1 MKLNLSNN
9 KKNESANAASK
20 QQVNNNANDA
30 VMHEVD
36 VIGMITA
43 LKRDGHVKL
52 SDHATP
58 VTLDANPVEDAVYE
72 EIKDDAPAAPAPKAE
87 TKKKVTIKRKV
98 QLKLKQAPKEEQQ
111 SGGQAPGSKT
121 TGACPRM
128 TAPAAALAKYRV
140 DEYTTKKGGTA
151 FLLFGFESKEAAE
164 KIAEECSKTVS
175 ASWRRNDKN
184 EQMFCLSMGTRYGD
198 VARELCAAL
207 NKGDRK
213 AIDKAC
219 AKSHDVYAMAV
230 AAGKAERE
238 IRKQERMAAKEA
250 ETKEEAAKEEPAPTA
265 KTYTTEEVAAML
277 REVLSGKELPKDIEV
292 LMAA

>member
-1 MKLNLSNN
+1 MQLNLSNN
-9 KKNESANAASK
+9 KNNESANVQNAAP
-20 QQVNNNANDA
+20 VNNPKSEP

-36 VIGMITA
+36 VIGLMTSLNKNGKA
-43 LKRDGHVKL
+43 KL
-52 SDHATP
+52 SDHFK
-58 VTLDANPVEDAVYE
+58 DAEVVEPISE
-72 EIKDDAPAAPAPKAE
+72 TPAAPAPAPKQ
-87 TKKKVTIKRKV
+87 KVTIKRKV
-98 QLKLKQAPKEEQQ
+98 QLKKNQAPKETKAD
-111 SGGQAPGSKT
+111 AP
-121 TGACPRM
+121 
-128 TAPAAALAKYRV
+128 AALAKYSV
-140 DEYTTKKGGTA
+140 QEYTTKKGGTA
-151 FLLFGFESKEAAE
+151 FLLFGFESMEHAE
-164 KIAEECSKTVS
+164 KVAAECSKTVS
-175 ASWRRNDKN
+175 ATWRYGEDGSKR
-184 EQMFCLSMGTRYGD
+184 FCLSMGTRYGD

-207 NKGDRK
+207 NKGDSK

-250 ETKEEAAKEEPAPTA
+250 ETKEEAAKEEPVPAA

>member
-1 MKLNLSNN
+1 
-9 KKNESANAASK
+9 
-20 QQVNNNANDA
+20 
-30 VMHEVD
+30 
-36 VIGMITA
+36 
-43 LKRDGHVKL
+43 
-52 SDHATP
+52 
-58 VTLDANPVEDAVYE
+58 VEPISE
-72 EIKDDAPAAPAPKAE
+72 TPAAPAPAP
-87 TKKKVTIKRKV
+87 KKEVKLKRKV
-98 QLKLKQAPKEEQQ
+98 QLKKKQAPKETKAD
-111 SGGQAPGSKT
+111 AP
-121 TGACPRM
+121 
-128 TAPAAALAKYRV
+128 AALAKYRV

-164 KIAEECSKTVS
+164 KVAAECSKTVS
-175 ASWRRNDKN
+175 ATWRYGEDGSKR
-184 EQMFCLSMGTRYGD
+184 FCLSMGTRYGD
-198 VARELCAAL
+198 VAREMCAAL

-250 ETKEEAAKEEPAPTA
+250 ETKEEAAKEEPAPAA

-292 LMAA
+292 LIAA

>member
-9 KKNESANAASK
+9 KKNESANVQNAAP
-20 QQVNNNANDA
+20 VNNNANDA

-36 VIGMITA
+36 VIGMITT
-43 LKRDGHVKL
+43 LKSKGQTKL
-52 SDHATP
+52 SDHFK
-58 VTLDANPVEDAVYE
+58 DAEVVEPISE
-72 EIKDDAPAAPAPKAE
+72 TPAAPAPAP
-87 TKKKVTIKRKV
+87 KKEVKLKRKV
-98 QLKLKQAPKEEQQ
+98 QLKKKQAPKETKAD
-111 SGGQAPGSKT
+111 AP
-121 TGACPRM
+121 
-128 TAPAAALAKYRV
+128 AALAKYSV
-140 DEYTTKKGGTA
+140 QEYTTKKGGTA
-151 FLLFGFESKEAAE
+151 FLLFGFDGMEHAE
-164 KIAEECSKTVS
+164 KVAAECSKTVG
-175 ASWRRNDKN
+175 ATWRYGEDGSKR
-184 EQMFCLSMGTRYGD
+184 FCLSMGTRYGD

-250 ETKEEAAKEEPAPTA
+250 ETKEEAAKEEPAPAA

-277 REVLSGKELPKDIEV
+277 REVLSGKELPKDIKV

>member
-9 KKNESANAASK
+9 KKNESANVQNAAP
-20 QQVNNNANDA
+20 VNNPKSEP

-36 VIGMITA
+36 VIGLMTSLNKNGKA
-43 LKRDGHVKL
+43 KL
-52 SDHATP
+52 SDHFK
-58 VTLDANPVEDAVYE
+58 DAEVVEPISE
-72 EIKDDAPAAPAPKAE
+72 TPAAPAPAP
-87 TKKKVTIKRKV
+87 KKKVTIKRKV
-98 QLKLKQAPKEEQQ
+98 QLKLKKKQSEEQ

-121 TGACPRM
+121 TGASPRM

-140 DEYTTKKGGTA
+140 DEYTTKKGGIA

-184 EQMFCLSMGTRYGD
+184 EQLFCLSMGTRYGD

-238 IRKQERMAAKEA
+238 IRKQERMAAKES
-250 ETKEEAAKEEPAPTA
+250 ETKEEAAKEEPAPAA

-277 REVLSGKELPKDIEV
+277 REVLSGKELPKDIEA